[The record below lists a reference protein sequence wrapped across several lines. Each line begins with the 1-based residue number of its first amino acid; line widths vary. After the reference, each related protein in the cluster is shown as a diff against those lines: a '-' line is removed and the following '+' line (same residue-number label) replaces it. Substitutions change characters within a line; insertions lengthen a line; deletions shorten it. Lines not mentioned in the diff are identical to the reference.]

1 MKVERMPMNAVRP
14 LSGRTLRLGSV
25 AALAA
30 LTLLTPA
37 LAAQDDQADSHP
49 AHIHSGSCANLGD
62 VVLPLTDVT
71 PIGDESKR
79 TGATTA
85 IPVESSL
92 SVVDMP
98 LQDIID
104 GEYAIN
110 VHLSADEIDTYIACG
125 DIGGVVTTDEGETE
139 PELIIGLGEL
149 NGSGYSGIA
158 WLGADGDQTRVA
170 IDLTEKTSAG
180 GASAAA
186 AQEATPGAAG
196 AATATAAET
205 VSVEIKNFSFNPPE
219 ITVPV
224 GGSVTW
230 TNGDST
236 PHTATGLDRDVLQS
250 GAIKPGESFT
260 QTFDKAGTF
269 DYFCEFHPNMKGTIV
284 VK

>member
-1 MKVERMPMNAVRP
+1 
-14 LSGRTLRLGSV
+14 
-25 AALAA
+25 
-30 LTLLTPA
+30 
-37 LAAQDDQADSHP
+37 LAAQDDEAESRP
-49 AHIHSGSCANLGD
+49 AHIHSGTCADLGD
-62 VVLPLTDVT
+62 VVLPLADVT

-85 IPVESSL
+85 IPVENSL
-92 SVVDMP
+92 TVVDMP
-98 LQDIID
+98 LQEIID
-104 GEYAIN
+104 GRYAIN
-110 VHLSADEIDTYIACG
+110 IHLSADEIDTYIACG
-125 DIGGVVTTDEGETE
+125 DIGGVVKTDEGESD

-158 WLGADGDQTRVA
+158 WLGADGDQTQVA
-170 IDLTEKTSAG
+170 IDLTEKASTG

-186 AQEATPGAAG
+186 AQEATPGAAD
-196 AATATAAET
+196 AATTTAAET

-230 TNGDST
+230 TNDDST
-236 PHTATGLDRDVLQS
+236 PHTATGLNRDALQS

-260 QTFDKAGTF
+260 QKFDTAGTF
-269 DYFCEFHPNMKGTIV
+269 EYFCEFHPNMKGTII

>member
-1 MKVERMPMNAVRP
+1 
-14 LSGRTLRLGSV
+14 
-25 AALAA
+25 
-30 LTLLTPA
+30 
-37 LAAQDDQADSHP
+37 LAAQDDEVESHP
-49 AHIHSGSCANLGD
+49 AHIHSGTCADLGD

-85 IPVESSL
+85 IPVQNSL
-92 SVVDMP
+92 TVVDMP
-98 LQDIID
+98 LQEIID
-104 GEYAIN
+104 GQYAIN
-110 VHLSADEIDTYIACG
+110 IHLSADKIDTYIACG
-125 DIGGVVTTDEGETE
+125 DIGGIVTTDEGESE

-170 IDLTEKTSAG
+170 IDLAEKSSTSD
-180 GASAAA
+180 ASAAA
-186 AQEATPGAAG
+186 AHEATPGAAEAG
-196 AATATAAET
+196 ADTSAQSVA
-205 VSVEIKNFSFNPPE
+205 VEIKNFSFNPGE

-230 TNGDST
+230 TNDDST
-236 PHTATGLDRDVLQS
+236 PHTATGIDREVLQS

-260 QTFDKAGTF
+260 QKFDTAGTF
-269 DYFCEFHPNMKGTIV
+269 EYFCEFHPNMKGTIV